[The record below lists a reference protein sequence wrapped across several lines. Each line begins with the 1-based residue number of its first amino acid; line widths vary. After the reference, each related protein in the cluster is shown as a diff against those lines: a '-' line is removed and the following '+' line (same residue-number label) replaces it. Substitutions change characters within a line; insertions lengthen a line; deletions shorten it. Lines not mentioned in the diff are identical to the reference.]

1 MGGMVLETNMT
12 EILTHVDAQTKLE
25 KSEATATATI
35 RVSDTPDMWVAP
47 RPAKLSG
54 RRPSGP

>member
-35 RVSDTPDMWVAP
+35 RVRGGMT
-47 RPAKLSG
+47 LLICG
-54 RRPSGP
+54 

>member
-35 RVSDTPDMWVAP
+35 RVREERT
-47 RPAKLSG
+47 LLICG
-54 RRPSGP
+54 

>member
-35 RVSDTPDMWVAP
+35 RV
-47 RPAKLSG
+47 RGG
-54 RRPSGP
+54 RTLTIHG